1 LSDSDV
7 VTNAVRRIR
16 RAAGVVAIPTGSGR
30 WELVWIGLLAAAQ
43 LTDVVTTWLNLAHG
57 NVEANPQAAAI
68 LSLGGIWLLW
78 LSKLALVAAIAIV
91 MVLARRALKVSE
103 TAHISNLVVRLPHF
117 VAIRGTQLAVLV
129 LTAISIS
136 NALLLPARLS

>member
-1 LSDSDV
+1 V

-16 RAAGVVAIPTGSGR
+16 RAAEVVAVPTGSGR
-30 WELVWIGLLAAAQ
+30 WEAVWIGLLATAQ

-78 LSKLALVAAIAIV
+78 LSKLALVVAIAIV
-91 MVLARRALKVSE
+91 MLLARRTLRAYEATHVAK
-103 TAHISNLVVRLPHF
+103 LVVRLPHF
-117 VAIRGTQLAVLV
+117 IAIRGTQLAVLV

-136 NALLLPARLS
+136 NALLLPARLT